1 MDGEPSHIRLR
12 DRPCQWLLPVEWLAL
27 FIGAI
32 LLLRSPLGMDDF
44 FYQTRSG
51 EYLLQTGRVLA
62 VNLFSFTAP
71 DHPWVNHAWLSG
83 LLFHLVDSALGLPGV
98 VALNAGCYLAAGLLF
113 ARNLRLAGAGPVA
126 RFVLILIY
134 AAVVAKP
141 YAVVRP
147 WIFSHILFQTLL
159 GLWLASRQE
168 TELRAI
174 RKQLA
179 AAVFILLLWLNVHGS
194 FYVGWLMFALLL
206 LSLRVRPSPT
216 IRAKE
221 LLLWAALGVAVLFLN
236 PYGTSCLTLP
246 FYFLR
251 GAVDA
256 KAGAAYLAHLEEWA
270 SVLSFSLVMDYLAA
284 VLFAM
289 VSAAIVVRAINRRIQ
304 LSELPRILFFAAS
317 TSLILVA
324 HRNDYFFLTASL
336 CLFFPQGA
344 APGAANVSPGFLNR
358 IRFHLDL
365 VPSPKVTA
373 LWCVIPFVLFL
384 AFSASKPP
392 TAFLDP
398 VFWPPKLMAHLQR
411 DPFYR
416 EHCGFWDFDF
426 TNIPIYR
433 SDLHLKTFFDLR
445 EYCYPDE
452 VVREFLA
459 FHGSKDDVIVGII
472 RKWNLR
478 YLVVRKGTLLEAT
491 AGRLLRGREP
501 CPLSRND
508 AVVAAPHPGPLP
520 ADAGRWRCASLGER
534 GNRLVRTMATATD
547 FPLPADA
554 GRGRGSSHDEQANY
568 LVRTSATAS
577 GFPLPSLARGEGQGE
592 GSRPWIVTASFRLSV
607 RFEDEASRVYEI
619 AECRPKQVDRDLRA
633 R

>member
-1 MDGEPSHIRLR
+1 MDGEPSHTHLR
-12 DRPCQWLLPVEWLAL
+12 DGPCRWLLPVEWLAL

-51 EYLLQTGRVLA
+51 EHLLQTGRVLA

-71 DHPWVNHAWLSG
+71 DHPWINHAWLSG
-83 LLFHLVDSALGLPGV
+83 LLFHLVNSALGLPGV

-147 WIFSHILFQTLL
+147 WIFSHILFQALL

-168 TELRAI
+168 MKLRAV
-174 RKQLA
+174 RKRLA
-179 AAVFILLLWLNVHGS
+179 TAVFILLLWLNVHGS

-206 LSLRVRPSPT
+206 PSLRVRSSPA
-216 IRAKE
+216 IGAKE

-236 PYGTSCLTLP
+236 PYGTCYLTLP

-256 KAGAAYLAHLEEWA
+256 SAGGVYLAHLEEWA
-270 SVLSFSLVMDYLAA
+270 SVLSFSLAMDYLAA
-284 VLFAM
+284 VLFAT
-289 VSAAIVVRAINRRIQ
+289 VSFFIVTRAVSRRIQ
-304 LSELPRILFFAAS
+304 LSDLPCILFFAAS
-317 TSLILVA
+317 TALILVA
-324 HRNDYFFLTASL
+324 HRNDYFFLTANL

-344 APGAANVSPGFLNR
+344 APGPAGSPSSFFNR
-358 IRFHLDL
+358 IRLHLDF
-365 VPSPKVTA
+365 VPGRKVA
-373 LWCVIPFVLFL
+373 MLWCFILLASFL
-384 AFSASKPP
+384 ALSVSKPS

-398 VFWPPKLMAHLQR
+398 AFWPPKLMAHLQR

-416 EHCGFWDFDF
+416 EHRGFWDFDF
-426 TNIPIYR
+426 TNIPIYH
-433 SDLHLKTFFDLR
+433 SDLQLKTFFDLR

-452 VVREFLA
+452 VAREFLT
-459 FHGSKDDVIVGII
+459 FHGSKDDVIVGIV

-478 YLVVRKGTLLEAT
+478 YLVVRKGTLLEAV
-491 AGRLLRGREP
+491 AGRLSRGHLP
-501 CPLSRND
+501 CP
-508 AVVAAPHPGPLP
+508 
-520 ADAGRWRCASLGER
+520 
-534 GNRLVRTMATATD
+534 
-547 FPLPADA
+547 
-554 GRGRGSSHDEQANY
+554 
-568 LVRTSATAS
+568 
-577 GFPLPSLARGEGQGE
+577 
-592 GSRPWIVTASFRLSV
+592 LSV

-619 AECRPKQVDRDLRA
+619 AGR
-633 R
+633 